1 MKKKCR
7 LTYKR
12 IIPRYYGRNT
22 DETVAKRRDAVAY
35 WVSQNID
42 FMNECVFL
50 DEAGS
55 NRSMHRSLDG
65 LRLEHLAKL
74 MFKRREQMSASWVL
88 FVKVV

>member
-50 DEAGS
+50 DEAGF
-55 NRSMHRSLDG
+55 NRSMHPSY
-65 LRLEHLAKL
+65 
-74 MFKRREQMSASWVL
+74 
-88 FVKVV
+88 